1 LGWNVLKKYVFR
13 WIVGMILT
21 TISLAAFATTATFSG
36 KYRSYPAGTHYFE
49 VRVGET
55 IDIEGHCAIGS
66 FWGKSE
72 SFYYTEW
79 TVGADVTNDE
89 AKAPNNFAGDQR
101 HPFVVSGPPGR
112 KFGVK
117 MQCFTN
123 STGYTND
130 SVSRQFTV
138 LDPSPPSVAWRNSN
152 AKYANGKITISADVT
167 GTGDGVKDVYIL
179 WAGAPRHDL
188 QMTHIAGN
196 QYQYEIDASNLSE
209 GKKDVQI
216 WASSK
221 SGDNNGWQSVGS
233 FIVDHSKPVIDWDY
247 RNQKYAKT
255 SITIDANISD
265 TASGVSDVWIW
276 WTGARST
283 SIQMPNVGGDHYR
296 HTIDTSRLPDGVA
309 EVQIWARDKVGNE
322 TNWQVKGRFTV
333 DHLAP
338 KIEWDATNA
347 PFLNA
352 ANDGITIKAT
362 ISDAASGVDNV
373 RIWWTGAPNT
383 NIKMKNRSGNQYDYR
398 IDSLPDGVKDVQI
411 WATDNLGNS
420 TGWVSKGSFIVD
432 TTPPVI
438 NWLEPLDQAVLSN
451 GQIHI
456 AGNIVDDYPDYVVI
470 EWQQEN
476 DLTWRSHTMSID
488 RANRGDFQYD
498 LSNLTRGVNTL
509 LRLHAADKAGNVSA
523 NTPQRTVI
531 RQARDDDQLR
541 LEKTVDK
548 KNALPGE
555 TLRYTITFTN
565 ISTED
570 LSEIVIK
577 DTIQSAYLTLR
588 RAQCGRSMPHGLRCC
603 VSSEKGGQCGNANV
617 VARKPGALEWR
628 FNGVLEAGESGSVN
642 YEAQVNTK

>member
-13 WIVGMILT
+13 WIVGMILM
-21 TISLAAFATTATFSG
+21 TISLTALATTASFGG

-55 IDIEGHCAIGS
+55 IDIEGYCATGS
-66 FWGKSE
+66 FWGKNE

-79 TVGADVTNDE
+79 TVDGHATNNE
-89 AKAPNNFAGDQR
+89 AKAPNNSAGDQR

-112 KFGVK
+112 NFGVK

-130 SVSRQFTV
+130 YVSRQFTI

-152 AKYANGKITISADVT
+152 AEYANGKITISADVT
-167 GTGDGVKDVYIL
+167 STGDGVKDVYIL

-209 GKKDVQI
+209 GQKDVQI
-216 WASSK
+216 WTASK

-233 FIVDHSKPVIDWDY
+233 FIVDHSKPVIDWNDK
-247 RNQKYAKT
+247 NPKYAKT
-255 SITIDANISD
+255 SITIEANISD
-265 TASGVSDVWIW
+265 AASGVSDVWIW

-283 SIQMPNVGGDHYR
+283 SVQMLNVSGDLYR
-296 HTIDTSRLPDGVA
+296 HTIDTSQLPDGVA
-309 EVQIWARDKVGNE
+309 EMHIWTRDKVGNE
-322 TNWQVKGRFTV
+322 TNWRVKGRFTI
-333 DHLAP
+333 DHLPP
-338 KIEWDATNA
+338 KIEWDNTNP
-347 PFLNA
+347 PFSNS
-352 ANDGITIKAT
+352 ANGGITIKAN

-383 NIKMKNRSGNQYDYR
+383 NIKMKNRRGNQYDYR
-398 IDSLPDGVKDVQI
+398 IDSPPDGVKDVQI

-432 TTPPVI
+432 TTLPAV
-438 NWLEPLDQAVLSN
+438 NWLEPADQAVLSN

-476 DLTWRSHTMSID
+476 DRAWHSHTMSID
-488 RANRGDFQYD
+488 RADRGDFQYD
-498 LSNLTRGVNTL
+498 LSHLTQGVNTL
-509 LRLHAADKAGNVSA
+509 LRLHAADKAGNVSP

-531 RQARDDDQLR
+531 RRPPDDDQLR

-555 TLRYTITFTN
+555 TLHYTITFTN
-565 ISTED
+565 VSTED
-570 LSEIVIK
+570 LSEIIIR
-577 DTIQSAYLTLR
+577 DSIQNAYLTLR
-588 RAQCGRSMPHGLRCC
+588 NAQCGRSMPHGLRCC
-603 VSSEKGGQCGNANV
+603 VASEKGKQCGNV
-617 VARKPGALEWR
+617 VARKPGALEWH
-628 FNGVLEAGESGSVN
+628 FDGILAAGESGSVN